1 MKGNIRSRMKIYLK
15 VMVIITFTVSFYG
28 CSTTKFTSN
37 YIKTELYF
45 GLSKKNGV
53 VTAQEW
59 NTFKVDYISKR
70 FSGYTEIQSK
80 GFWTNPEGETVSEN
94 SRLIIYLNK
103 GSKQDS
109 LDIVYVINNYKQLF
123 DQESV
128 LKIDTPVNA
137 VFK

>member
-1 MKGNIRSRMKIYLK
+1 MKIYLRTLIII
-15 VMVIITFTVSFYG
+15 VITASFVG
-28 CSTTKFTSN
+28 CGTSKFQSN

-45 GLSKKNGV
+45 GLSKKNGI
-53 VTAQEW
+53 VTEKEW
-59 NTFKVDYISKR
+59 NAFKVDYISKR
-70 FSGYTEIQSK
+70 FSGYTEIQTK
-80 GFWTNPEGETVSEN
+80 GFWTNPKGETVSEN

-128 LKIDTPVNA
+128 LKIDTPVRA
-137 VFK
+137 FFK